1 MPSDIFV
8 IICWYGMGP
17 LRHESGFTILAPVC
31 WMAVFSKKLVRG
43 MGFVFLSFL
52 PKSKMIWTDAASYRN
67 GQNFVERRR
76 SGGFVMMNIRNVK
89 MEDLEQL
96 IDIEHCCFTKEEA
109 ASREAFV
116 QRIRL
121 IPDSFFVAE
130 KEGRIVGLVNGPVIA
145 KPCITD
151 DLFKKIQANP
161 PVGGH
166 QSILGLAVHPDYQG
180 QGIGKA
186 LLFRLESEA
195 RNRRR
200 KTVTLTCK
208 EELISFYEALGYTNQ
223 GLSGSQHAGVHWFNM
238 VKELG

>member
-1 MPSDIFV
+1 
-8 IICWYGMGP
+8 
-17 LRHESGFTILAPVC
+17 
-31 WMAVFSKKLVRG
+31 
-43 MGFVFLSFL
+43 
-52 PKSKMIWTDAASYRN
+52 
-67 GQNFVERRR
+67 
-76 SGGFVMMNIRNVK
+76 MMNIRNVK